1 MMSTRM
7 FQPREL
13 KLLVMVQPPTVFYK
27 DQARQSKFF
36 TIIVVLVDEKNKIVN
51 GLKVPLNIKVT
62 YDTGEEITGVY
73 NPVFI
78 LNPKACEYEIGEDG
92 FGELLIRLNHVSK
105 NHNGKKFVV
114 QIEADKRYLQHGVC
128 VKHATSH
135 PTRVMSKK
143 TQKAEKKRGN
153 RTEYQ
158 ALAKKCQALHEEKQA
173 LLDKNQAL
181 IDENREL
188 RELVDKNRELETDQ
202 NNVQLNFPPGFDRSD
217 VFRSSSLIEPL
228 LFNANSPT
236 SPQIWCSPSE
246 SSVYNAD
253 SPMMSIDK

>member
-1 MMSTRM
+1 
-7 FQPREL
+7 
-13 KLLVMVQPPTVFYK
+13 MVQPPTVFYK

-135 PTRVMSKK
+135 PTTVMSTK
-143 TQKAEKKRGN
+143 TIMSKNKRGN
-153 RTEYQ
+153 REGRSERKAVEYQ
-158 ALAKKCQALHEEKQA
+158 ALAKVFQALRQE
-173 LLDKNQAL
+173 NQVL
-181 IDENREL
+181 IDENRAL
-188 RELVDKNRELETDQ
+188 RKLVDKNRELETNQNNIQLNFPELKTNQ
-202 NNVQLNFPPGFDRSD
+202 NNVQLNFPPGFD
-217 VFRSSSLIEPL
+217 I
-228 LFNANSPT
+228 
-236 SPQIWCSPSE
+236 
-246 SSVYNAD
+246 
-253 SPMMSIDK
+253 